1 MNNKY
6 EFRMNGSKSAVFSS
20 NSLDEASAMVAV
32 LMGTSISG
40 DIVDSETGE
49 VLMTMTNGAITYIS
63 TDTVISFLR
72 DVCEHEPVQGKCLIC
87 SGLAAFQNGE
97 DAISQQTFAALNKLH
112 EELYGAVSPLD
123 IKMGELSLLLG
134 IL

>member
-6 EFRMNGSKSAVFSS
+6 EFRMNGFEFAVFGSD
-20 NSLDEASAMVAV
+20 SLDEISATVAV
-32 LMGTSISG
+32 LMGSSISG
-40 DIVDSETGE
+40 DIVDTETAE

-72 DVCEHEPVQGKCLIC
+72 DVCENEPEQGKCLIC

-123 IKMGELSLLLG
+123 IKMGELSLLLS